1 MRFAITEDRFR
12 LMVEEREMV
21 RMLDGQTIEVS
32 LPNKL
37 GYERIAMACSATF
50 ARMVGFVPER
60 IEDLKS
66 AVAEAC
72 VNAMQHGNKG
82 RPEARV
88 VVNMN
93 FRDDTFIVSVM
104 DQGDGMPEVPQFPGI
119 VRIIEEEEPTR
130 GLGVF
135 MIQRLVDS
143 VKFNQMTPE
152 GHMVTMEIKL
162 EN

>member
-1 MRFAITEDRFR
+1 MKEGIIQGGAKIKMARR
-12 LMVEEREMV
+12 LDERTVE
-21 RMLDGQTIEVS
+21 IS
-32 LPNKL
+32 LPNKV
-37 GYERIAMACSATF
+37 GYERIAMACSASF
-50 ARMVGFVPER
+50 ARMIGFVPER

-72 VNAMQHGNKG
+72 INAMQHGNKW

-104 DQGDGMPEVPQFPGI
+104 DEGDGMPEVPEYPGI
-119 VRIIEEEEPTR
+119 VRIIEEEKPTR

-135 MIQRLVDS
+135 MIQQLVDR
-143 VKFNQMTPE
+143 VKFNQTTTE
-152 GHMVTMEIKL
+152 GHVVTIEIKL
-162 EN
+162 TK

>member
-1 MRFAITEDRFR
+1 MARR
-12 LMVEEREMV
+12 LDEPTVE
-21 RMLDGQTIEVS
+21 IS
-32 LPNKL
+32 LPNRV
-37 GYERIAMACSATF
+37 GYERIAMACSASF
-50 ARMVGFVPER
+50 ARMIGFAPER

-72 VNAMQHGNKG
+72 INAMQHGNKW

-104 DQGDGMPEVPQFPGI
+104 DQGDGMPEVPEFPGI
-119 VRIIEEEEPTR
+119 VRIIEEDEPTR

-135 MIQRLVDS
+135 MIRQLVDR
-143 VKFNQMTPE
+143 VKFNQTTTE
-152 GHMVTMEIKL
+152 GHVVTIEIKL
-162 EN
+162 AK

>member
-1 MRFAITEDRFR
+1 MI
-12 LMVEEREMV
+12 
-21 RMLDGQTIEVS
+21 
-32 LPNKL
+32 
-37 GYERIAMACSATF
+37 
-50 ARMVGFVPER
+50 GFVPER

-72 VNAMQHGNKG
+72 INAMQHGNKW

-104 DQGDGMPEVPQFPGI
+104 DEGDGMPEVPEYPGI
-119 VRIIEEEEPTR
+119 VRIIEEEKPTR

-135 MIQRLVDS
+135 MIQQLVDR
-143 VKFNQMTPE
+143 VKFNQTTTE
-152 GHMVTMEIKL
+152 GHVVTIEIKL
-162 EN
+162 TK

>member
-1 MRFAITEDRFR
+1 MNGMD
-12 LMVEEREMV
+12 EEREMV
-21 RMLDGQTIEVS
+21 KMVDGQTIEVS
-32 LPNKL
+32 LPNRL

-119 VRIIEEEEPTR
+119 VRIIEEEESTR

-135 MIQRLVDS
+135 LIQRLVDS
-143 VKFNQMTPE
+143 LKFNQMTPE

-162 EN
+162 TS